1 MKLCIAAVKNPL
13 FVVSMSD
20 EPLSW
25 ESLKVASASNGR
37 ASAKAAWHRLTVSP
51 SFYPF
56 GGSFGV

>member
-1 MKLCIAAVKNPL
+1 MFIASVKNPL

-20 EPLSW
+20 EPPSF
-25 ESLKVASASNGR
+25 ESLKAGSASNGH
-37 ASAKAAWHRLTVSP
+37 ASAKAAWHRFTVSP